1 MSGRRTKNAKRAN
14 NAAAAELLEN
24 HFREAGLEGTVPPTA
39 SLKALSKVISSG
51 DATSIARILA
61 GSTKY
66 VKGKSGKAP
75 VPFASSSSSVLASA
89 FEPVIEDALKQKS
102 KRSRMSR
109 VKINMRTKKAPTY
122 RVNALRAALPRPH
135 QTKCMTE
142 CAIACMAKEKETP
155 FVRTLPPAPPPP
167 SPVSPVSP
175 VSPTIPMPSS
185 TQELRELFASLPPPR
200 EAPVRQRL
208 RKISEMPQAPY
219 YHQLTKGKPYH
230 QMLSRKTRK
239 RGIRAKTINYNF
251 S

>member
-1 MSGRRTKNAKRAN
+1 MSSRRTKNAKRAN
-14 NAAAAELLEN
+14 NAAAAALLDE
-24 HFREAGLEGTVPPTA
+24 HFREAGLEGTAPPTA

-51 DATSIARILA
+51 NSTSIARILA

-66 VKGKSGKAP
+66 VKGRASKAP
-75 VPFASSSSSVLASA
+75 VPFSSSSSSVLASA
-89 FEPVIEDALKQKS
+89 FEPVIEDALNKQKS

-109 VKINMRTKKAPTY
+109 IKINFMKTKKAPTY

-142 CAIACMAKEKETP
+142 CAIACMVKEKEKP
-155 FVRTLPPAPPPP
+155 FVRTLPPVAPPP
-167 SPVSPVSP
+167 SPVSA
-175 VSPTIPMPSS
+175 MPSS
-185 TQELRELFASLPPPR
+185 TQELRELFSSMPPPP
-200 EAPVRQRL
+200 PVRQRL
-208 RKISEMPQAPY
+208 RKMSEMPQKPY
-219 YHQLTKGKPYH
+219 YHQLTKTKPYH

>member
-39 SLKALSKVISSG
+39 SLKALSKVIRSG
-51 DATSIARILA
+51 DSTSIARILA

-66 VKGKSGKAP
+66 IKGRAGKAP
-75 VPFASSSSSVLASA
+75 APFSSSSSALASA

-109 VKINMRTKKAPTY
+109 VKINFTKTKKAPVVSRY
-122 RVNALRAALPRPH
+122 NKLRAALPRPH

-142 CAIACMAKEKETP
+142 CALACMAKEKETP
-155 FVRTLPPAPPPP
+155 FVRTLPPAAPPAT
-167 SPVSPVSP
+167 S
-175 VSPTIPMPSS
+175 MPSS
-185 TQELRELFASLPPPR
+185 TQELRELFSSLPSPR

-208 RKISEMPQAPY
+208 RKISELPQKPY
-219 YHQLTKGKPYH
+219 YHQLTKTTPYH